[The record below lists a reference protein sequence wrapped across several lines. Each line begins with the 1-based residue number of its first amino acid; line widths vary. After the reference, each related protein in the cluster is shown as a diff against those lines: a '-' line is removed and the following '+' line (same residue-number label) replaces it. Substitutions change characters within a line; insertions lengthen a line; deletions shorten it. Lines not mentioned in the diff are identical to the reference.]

1 VSIVNVTIKNILEDI
16 YIIVAEMIIGK
27 LRKIIKF
34 NITLT
39 FRININKYNFDVFFK
54 FNIATFIDFQTA
66 GNTFSLSKIIKY
78 LL

>member
-1 VSIVNVTIKNILEDI
+1 M
-16 YIIVAEMIIGK
+16 YIIVADIIIGK

-39 FRININKYNFDVFFK
+39 FKININRYNLDVFFK

-66 GNTFSLSKIIKY
+66 GKTF
-78 LL
+78 